1 MSLVVFSQSNKIFK
15 LFNLKLYRLES
26 GPFRTQSLD
35 FLVQNFGPF
44 IIPIYNWDQGL
55 MLLLVMGLNSTETI
69 EEDGCGVSPLMSV
82 CVVRCR

>member
-1 MSLVVFSQSNKIFK
+1 MFLVASSQPNKFFK

-26 GPFRTQSLD
+26 DPFSARPLD
-35 FLVQNFGPF
+35 FLVQNLGPF
-44 IIPIYNWDQGL
+44 TIPIYNWEQGL

-69 EEDGCGVSPLMSV
+69 EEDGCGVSSLMSV

>member
-15 LFNLKLYRLES
+15 LFNLKLYRLEP

-35 FLVQNFGPF
+35 FLVQNLGPF
-44 IIPIYNWDQGL
+44 TIPIYNWDQGL

-69 EEDGCGVSPLMSV
+69 EEDGCGVSSLMSV